1 MYEFEMLS
9 EVLIRF
15 RNVSFLFMILL
26 SCWVLLF
33 LLLPMFMFPFN
44 VRVRPVFWKACIHE
58 KLPPKERFSLCTL
71 IFTIRD
77 VYRVIVLNVTVH
89 V

>member
-44 VRVRPVFWKACIHE
+44 VRVRPVFGKRASTRSYPQRTI
-58 KLPPKERFSLCTL
+58 FTMTL

-77 VYRVIVLNVTVH
+77 VYRVIVLNVTIH

>member
-1 MYEFEMLS
+1 
-9 EVLIRF
+9 
-15 RNVSFLFMILL
+15 MILL

-58 KLPPKERFSLCTL
+58 KLPPKNDFHFMTL

-77 VYRVIVLNVTVH
+77 VYRVIVLNITIH